1 MSKITRRDFL
11 KIGAAFC
18 ASAAGV
24 ALSRLPLSF
33 ASQRNGNP
41 ANAKNIIILLFDAM
55 SAKNLSLYGYQ
66 RETTPNLARLAAR
79 STVYHSH
86 YSAANFT
93 SPGTATTLTG
103 MYPWKHRAFDQG
115 GLVKRSL
122 VDQSIFN
129 LLGSGYHRAA
139 FAQNLWA
146 DILLEQFDKN
156 IDTHLAPT
164 SFTASRDSLW
174 VGKFKNDPAL
184 GWDTFPDFLFS
195 LNLPASLV
203 GGYLNAYES
212 LRKIPYYRYG
222 FSDYPKGIPNMLPF
236 AGVAFRNED
245 IFAGVTSEIGALQQ
259 GSNPYFGYF
268 HFFSPHEPYR
278 VNKEY
283 GKLFHDNY
291 KPAAK
296 PVHAL
301 SENINDATLL
311 DKRVQYDQL
320 IANVDGEFGKLLDFL
335 EKQGILEDSY
345 LVVTS
350 DHGQLFERGEH
361 GHSTPLLF
369 EPVIRIPLIISA
381 PGQTTPRDVYT
392 PTSNID
398 LVPTLLGLA
407 GREIPASLDGKLLP
421 GFGGLPEQD
430 RSIYSMVSYENS
442 AFLALTKA
450 TIAMRKG
457 NYKLIHYMGYPK
469 HGDVDELYNLQDDP
483 EELKNL
489 VKSDTTTL
497 SRMKEEML
505 GALDAANKPYRK

>member
-1 MSKITRRDFL
+1 MSKITRRDFFL
-11 KIGAAFC
+11 TIARRFAPAQPALRWR
-18 ASAAGV
+18 AS
-24 ALSRLPLSF
+24 RIPLRCREM
-33 ASQRNGNP
+33 ATRQR
-41 ANAKNIIILLFDAM
+41 AKNIIILLFDAM

-93 SPGTATTLTG
+93 SPVKLGRFSRACTPG
-103 MYPWKHRAFDQG
+103 KHRAFDQG

-122 VDQSIFN
+122 IDQNRSNF
-129 LLGSGYHRAA
+129 LGAGYHRAA

-156 IDTHLAPT
+156 IDTHSAPT
-164 SFTASRDSLW
+164 SFTASRIAYGWVNSKTTRPWAGTRSPISSL
-174 VGKFKNDPAL
+174 
-184 GWDTFPDFLFS
+184 

-212 LRKIPYYRYG
+212 LRKMPYYRYG
-222 FSDYPKGIPNMLPF
+222 FPDYPKGIPNMLPF

-245 IFAGVTSEIGALQQ
+245 IFAGVTNEIGALQQ

-278 VNKEY
+278 VDKEY
-283 GKLFHDNY
+283 GKLFHDSY

-296 PVHAL
+296 PVDAL

-311 DKRVQYDQL
+311 DKRLQYDQL

-335 EKQGILEDSY
+335 EKQGILDDSY

-369 EPVIRIPLIISA
+369 EPVIHIPLIISA

-407 GREIPASLDGKLLP
+407 GREIPASVDGKLLP

-450 TIAMRKG
+450 TIAMHKG
-457 NYKLIHYMGYPK
+457 NYKLIHYLGYPK
-469 HGDVDELYNLQDDP
+469 HSDVDELYNLQDDP
-483 EELKNL
+483 EELRIL
-489 VKSDTTTL
+489 VKSDTITL

-505 GALDAANKPYRK
+505 ADLDCCQ